1 MIQHPEI
8 LGKFEDDLLRDQG
21 PMPYEQARRLFAG
34 MWREGV
40 LLGALPPADPLE
52 GIDVDIRV
60 AGILNACLT
69 KPLPK

>member
-1 MIQHPEI
+1 MIHHPEI
-8 LGKFEDDLLRDQG
+8 LRKFEDDLHRDQG

-34 MWREGV
+34 MWQEGV

>member
-1 MIQHPEI
+1 MIRHPEI
-8 LGKFEDDLLRDQG
+8 LRKFEDDLLHDQG
-21 PMPYEQARRLFAG
+21 PMPYDRARRLFAG

-40 LLGALPPADPLE
+40 LLGALPPADPME

-60 AGILNACLT
+60 AGILNTCLT